1 MFLKVKDNEK
11 LVRDSESSAVINT
24 DRREY
29 EALMT
34 QKKRQQTLVEDINNL
49 KEEVDDIKDLLREI
63 LKKVG

>member
-49 KEEVDDIKDLLREI
+49 KEEVNDIKDLLQEI
-63 LKKVG
+63 LKRVG